1 MKIHY
6 LCIPF
11 FGSVDITCNYSAT
24 KLMSLSNSNLRDY
37 NRGITLL
44 QAVLVILFEG
54 ESANNI
60 HLLFSVMLKGSI

>member
-1 MKIHY
+1 M
-6 LCIPF
+6 F
-11 FGSVDITCNYSAT
+11 
-24 KLMSLSNSNLRDY
+24 LSNSYLRDY